1 MSTAAPAPAE
11 RPEVY
16 ISVDVETAGPNPA
29 DYPLLSIG
37 ACLVTDPSV
46 GFYAELKPDRE
57 GVDEQALAVS
67 GLSLE
72 RLRAEGLEPADAL
85 RGFEAWLTE
94 VVPAGHVPLL
104 VAYNAGF
111 DWMFLTDYFHRYLGR
126 NPFGHSAIDVKAYY
140 MGMTGVT
147 WARTAMRYVAPEVI
161 GGITLT
167 HHALE
172 DARDQARIFA
182 VLLERSRGIQ
192 DEGV

>member
-1 MSTAAPAPAE
+1 MSRAPSPPGE

-37 ACLVTDPSV
+37 ACLVSDPQV
-46 GFYAELKPDRE
+46 GFYAELRPDRD
-57 GVDEQALAVS
+57 GVDARALAVS

-72 RLRAEGLEPADAL
+72 RLRAEGLEPIEAL
-85 RGFEAWLTE
+85 RRFEAWLAG
-94 VVPAGHVPLL
+94 VVEPGSKPIL

-111 DWMFLTDYFHRYLGR
+111 DWMFLADYFHRYLRR

-147 WARTAMRYVAPEVI
+147 WARTAMRHVAPEVI
-161 GGITLT
+161 GGLTLT

-182 VLLERSRGIQ
+182 ALLERSRGIQ
-192 DEGV
+192 DKEV

>member
-1 MSTAAPAPAE
+1 MSDASSPPGE

-29 DYPLLSIG
+29 DFPLLSIG
-37 ACLVTDPSV
+37 ACLVSDPEV
-46 GFYAELKPDRE
+46 GFYAELKPDRD
-57 GVDEQALAVS
+57 GVDEKALAVS
-67 GLSLE
+67 GLSLD

-85 RGFEAWLTE
+85 RGFEAWLAE

-111 DWMFLTDYFHRYLGR
+111 DWMFLADCFHRYLGR

-147 WARTAMRYVAPEVI
+147 WARTAMRHVAPEVI

-182 VLLERSRGIQ
+182 ALLERSRGIQ

>member
-1 MSTAAPAPAE
+1 MSTAAPAPGE

-29 DYPLLSIG
+29 GYPLLSIG
-37 ACLVTDPSV
+37 ACLVSDPET
-46 GFYAELKPDRE
+46 GFYAELKPDRG
-57 GVDEQALAVS
+57 GVDEKALAVS

-72 RLRAEGLEPADAL
+72 RLRAEGLEPAEAL
-85 RGFEAWLTE
+85 RGLEDWLGR
-94 VVPAGHVPLL
+94 VVPRGHVPLL

-161 GGITLT
+161 GGLTLT

-182 VLLERSRGIQ
+182 ALLQRSRAI